1 MAVHPTPASG
11 ESLSGRHSANH
22 PTRQRESFLKIVV
35 TEFMDAPAVDR
46 LREKAEVT
54 YDPQLV
60 DNLPKLLEQ
69 AEHYDAIIVRNRT
82 QVRGELLASLKRCKV
97 VGRLGVGLDNI
108 DLEGCQ
114 RQGIQ
119 VFPATGANA
128 NSVAEYVIAT
138 ALLLLRGSYASTEA
152 VASGQ
157 WPRDAL
163 SKGREIAGK
172 KLGLLGFGSIGQLT
186 ARLAKALGMSVM
198 AFDPAMA
205 DDNPVF
211 GQLGVTASD
220 LDCLVAESDVISLHM
235 PLLESTRNFFD
246 ARRIQAMKPGAILIN
261 TARGGIVDELAVAAA
276 LRSGQ
281 LGGAALD
288 VFKDEPLAAAPHFRD
303 CPNLILTPH
312 TAGLTLES
320 NQRVSS
326 LVAEKVLEALA

>member
-1 MAVHPTPASG
+1 M
-11 ESLSGRHSANH
+11 
-22 PTRQRESFLKIVV
+22 KIVV

-46 LREKAEVT
+46 LMSKAEVT

-60 DNLPKLLEQ
+60 NDLARMLEI
-69 AEHYDAIIVRNRT
+69 AADCDALIVRNRT
-82 QVRGELLASLKRCKV
+82 QVRGELLASLKKCKV

-108 DLEGCQ
+108 DLDGCKEL
-114 RQGIQ
+114 GIQ
-119 VFPATGANA
+119 VFPAAGANA

-138 ALLLLRGSYASTEA
+138 ALVLLRGSYASSAA
-152 VASGQ
+152 VAAGE

-172 KLGLLGFGSIGQLT
+172 TLGLLGFGSIGQLT

-198 AFDPAMA
+198 AFDPGMA
-205 DDNPVF
+205 HDDPTF
-211 GQLGVTASD
+211 AKLGVAASE
-220 LDCLVAESDVISLHM
+220 LDSLIKGSDVISLHM

-246 ARRIQAMKPGAILIN
+246 GRRINAMKAGSVLIN
-261 TARGGIVDELAVAAA
+261 TARGGIVDEIAVAVA
-276 LRSGQ
+276 LRSGH

-288 VFKDEPLAAAPHFRD
+288 VFKEEPLPDAPHFRD

-326 LVAEKVLEALA
+326 LVAEKVLEALG

>member
-1 MAVHPTPASG
+1 M
-11 ESLSGRHSANH
+11 
-22 PTRQRESFLKIVV
+22 KIVV

-108 DLEGCQ
+108 DLEGCK

-119 VFPATGANA
+119 VFPAAGANA

-152 VASGQ
+152 VAAGL

-205 DDNPVF
+205 HDNPVF

-220 LDCLVAESDVISLHM
+220 LDRLVAESDVISLHM

>member
-1 MAVHPTPASG
+1 M
-11 ESLSGRHSANH
+11 
-22 PTRQRESFLKIVV
+22 KIVV

-46 LREKAEVT
+46 LMSRAQVT

-60 DNLPKLLEQ
+60 NDLPRMI
-69 AEHYDAIIVRNRT
+69 EHAADCDALIVRNRT

-108 DLEGCQ
+108 DLDGCK
-114 RQGIQ
+114 RQDIQ

-138 ALLLLRGSYASTEA
+138 ALVLLRGSYGSTAA
-152 VASGQ
+152 VAAGE

-172 KLGLLGFGSIGQLT
+172 TLGLLGFGSIGQLT
-186 ARLAKALGMSVM
+186 ARLAKALGMSVV
-198 AFDPAMA
+198 AFDPGMA
-205 DDNPVF
+205 HDNPIF
-211 GQLGVTASD
+211 AKLGVAVSG
-220 LDCLVAESDVISLHM
+220 LDSLIEESDVISLHM
-235 PLLESTRNFFD
+235 PLLESTRSFFD
-246 ARRIQAMKPGAILIN
+246 ERRINAMKPGAVLIN
-261 TARGGIVDELAVAAA
+261 TARGGIVDEIAVATA

-288 VFKDEPLAAAPHFRD
+288 VFNEEPLPNSPHFRD

-326 LVAEKVLEALA
+326 LVAEKVLEALG